1 MNYQGIKSIYL
12 FELARA
18 WRTLYQSI
26 VSPVISTSLYFIVFG
41 SAIGSR
47 ITEVGGVSYVY
58 ALREGRYELVLFLA
72 DVEVDRRWVTL
83 VPGEVNLLRP

>member
-1 MNYQGIKSIYL
+1 MAQEVALVRG
-12 FELARA
+12 
-18 WRTLYQSI
+18 
-26 VSPVISTSLYFIVFG
+26 
-41 SAIGSR
+41 GSR
-47 ITEVGGVSYVY
+47 VTTRHPELVGGVSYVY